1 MTKSAIVIDF
11 DGALLKSR
19 PFDIAH
25 KEWFGVMAELIK
37 DYSINELAFKPDY
50 YLHVDEIM
58 KKYLGDVDKETRS
71 VFARNIYAME
81 VLEAM
86 KKWDLV
92 DDFAEY
98 LRKIKNKYLIVL
110 ITTTPSMAVKGIL
123 EKASCT
129 GLFDIIIGSPMERQP
144 SKKELFEEFI
154 KKYGKPLF
162 YIGKGDKDMQTCK
175 DLGIK
180 TISVSWVAKGEFTG
194 NFEAN
199 NIEELNR
206 ILERFRIE

>member
-1 MTKSAIVIDF
+1 MAKPALVIDF

-25 KEWFGVMAELIK
+25 KEWFSVMAELVK

-50 YLHVDEIM
+50 FVHVDGIM
-58 KKYLGDVDKETRS
+58 KRYLGDVDKATRS

-92 DDFAEY
+92 DSLADY
-98 LRKIKNKYLIVL
+98 LRKIKNKYAIVL
-110 ITTTPSMAVKGIL
+110 ITTTPSIAVDGIL
-123 EKASCT
+123 EKVGCKD
-129 GLFDIIIGSPMERQP
+129 LFDVIIGSPMDKEP
-144 SKKELFEEFI
+144 GKKELLEGFI
-154 KKYGKPLF
+154 KKFGKPLF

-180 TISVSWVAKGEFTG
+180 TISVNWVATGEFKG
-194 NFEAN
+194 NFEADKV
-199 NIEELNR
+199 EEIDK
-206 ILERFRIE
+206 ILERFRME